1 MKFALLGADLQALQ
15 LAAAVAGSH
24 EHELISAHDVGQAAA
39 AVRAIAPLAP
49 IVEHWEELLGGSQ
62 AEAVIVGR
70 GADDDVRADQLRKL
84 VQAGVP
90 LVISHPVHD
99 SMLVYYELDMIR
111 QESKCLML
119 PYTASLGHPA
129 LARLTGLLQNGDETT
144 EETTLGPLEQ
154 LVIERAMPERTRR
167 AVQASFVRD
176 MELARGFCGKLNKVA
191 AMISPAPGVAGA
203 GKSTGELNYANLGV
217 QMSGADGVLVRWSVG
232 PVEQRSGAKWTFVGP
247 QGKAT
252 LEISDDDP
260 RWKLETRSERG
271 VESQIFEP
279 WDAPAFALH
288 MLEAARLGAPLV
300 PEWLDAAN
308 TMELAD
314 AVEHSLERGRTI
326 ELHYEAPSEHS
337 TFKGLM
343 SGLGCFL
350 LIGVLVLVVV
360 ATTAVHF
367 GVPLADYWPHA
378 LLALLLSF
386 LLLQLLRLAFPHSAD

>member
-176 MELARGFCGKLNKVA
+176 M
-191 AMISPAPGVAGA
+191 
-203 GKSTGELNYANLGV
+203 
-217 QMSGADGVLVRWSVG
+217 
-232 PVEQRSGAKWTFVGP
+232 
-247 QGKAT
+247 
-252 LEISDDDP
+252 
-260 RWKLETRSERG
+260 
-271 VESQIFEP
+271 
-279 WDAPAFALH
+279 
-288 MLEAARLGAPLV
+288 
-300 PEWLDAAN
+300 
-308 TMELAD
+308 
-314 AVEHSLERGRTI
+314 
-326 ELHYEAPSEHS
+326 
-337 TFKGLM
+337 
-343 SGLGCFL
+343 
-350 LIGVLVLVVV
+350 
-360 ATTAVHF
+360 
-367 GVPLADYWPHA
+367 
-378 LLALLLSF
+378 
-386 LLLQLLRLAFPHSAD
+386 